1 MHTYLFRSGIQIHI
15 VKYQLEQL
23 HNWFVRMSQAKH
35 PSLNEIPTER
45 IIVGEYN
52 VRASKEARKDLE
64 SLKESMKRRG
74 LIQPIIVVSKDD
86 KFELVVGQRRW
97 LAARELGWKT
107 IPAIIFDPM
116 KVTEGRIYS
125 AIENIHRKELS
136 FKELSKACEY
146 LFDEFKGDY
155 NAVARELGI
164 SKQRAIDL
172 LRNRLVPE
180 DVAEMVDTKKIRK
193 SDAIRATLAAYPN
206 VEKIVEIA
214 EAMPKLTT
222 IERKRILDVATES
235 PEAAPKELVEAAKKA
250 PTEIEYRVVLLSKWA
265 KGLENAARDR
275 GEEPE
280 ETARIAIID
289 WLEAKGFV

>member
-1 MHTYLFRSGIQIHI
+1 
-15 VKYQLEQL
+15 
-23 HNWFVRMSQAKH
+23 MSQAKQ
-35 PSLNEIPTER
+35 PSLREVPTEK

-52 VRASKEARKDLE
+52 VRSLKEAQRDLE
-64 SLKESMKRRG
+64 SLKQSMKRRG

-116 KVTEGRIYS
+116 KVTEGKIYS

-146 LFDEFKGDY
+146 LYDEFEGD
-155 NAVARELGI
+155 ADAMARELGI
-164 SKQRAIDL
+164 KKQQAIDL

-180 DVAEMVDTKKIRK
+180 EVREMVDTKKIRK
-193 SDAIRATLAAYPN
+193 SDAIRATLAGFPD
-206 VEKIVEIA
+206 EKKIVEIA
-214 EAMPKLTT
+214 EEMPKLTT
-222 IERKRILDVATES
+222 IERRRILDVSTEN
-235 PEAAPKELVEAAKKA
+235 PEAAPKELVEAAKK
-250 PTEIEYRVVLLSKWA
+250 PPDEIEYRVVLLRKWA
-265 KGLENAARDR
+265 KGLETAAKDR